1 MAMGRQR
8 QATSSSTDEDSWP
21 SVEKEQHQELKKGSV
36 DREQV
41 RAN

>member
-8 QATSSSTDEDSWP
+8 QATTSTDEDSWP
-21 SVEKEQHQELKKGSV
+21 SVEKEQHQEPKKGSV
-36 DREQV
+36 EREQV